1 MAPATFF
8 VFDSSFG
15 RYANSAIEALK
26 ETSRQAVG
34 FPRFTFATALNP
46 VIHSGCYQ
54 ACPPPAERF
63 HRR

>member
-8 VFDSSFG
+8 VFDPRFG

-34 FPRFTFATALNP
+34 FPRFTFATTLNP
-46 VIHSGCYQ
+46 AIRSELDR

-63 HRR
+63 RRR